1 MDDTK
6 LHEVARRRVQMKR
19 GFTIHLLLYL
29 MVNLMLFLIWRFTGK
44 GYPWFLWPLAGWGI
58 GVFANAVALVAE
70 LHAPEERAIEREMR
84 RLQH

>member
-70 LHAPEERAIEREMR
+70 LYAPEERAVEREMR